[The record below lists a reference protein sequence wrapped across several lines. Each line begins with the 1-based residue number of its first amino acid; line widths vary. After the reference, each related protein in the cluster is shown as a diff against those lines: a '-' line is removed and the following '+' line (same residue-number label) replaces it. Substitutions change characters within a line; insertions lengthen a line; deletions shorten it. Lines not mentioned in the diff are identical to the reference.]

1 MGVMLHGL
9 LGITTQLFS
18 SLSLRTFGE
27 QLTSIRQKES
37 NTERQRYQAPCHIAG
52 STVLASCSDEYVHP
66 ETN

>member
-18 SLSLRTFGE
+18 SLSLRTSGE
-27 QLTSIRQKES
+27 QLKSIRQKEL
-37 NTERQRYQAPCHIAG
+37 NIERYQAPFHVAG